1 MIWISGEGEYQG
13 PSPPQQET
21 KKCHP
26 PTHSALG
33 PLSLGRQLL
42 LGNRNRLE
50 RMQWLLSNPSQASLA
65 TFLTSLVPTI
75 PQGERPGHPGSGG

>member
-1 MIWISGEGEYQG
+1 M
-13 PSPPQQET
+13 P
-21 KKCHP
+21 P
-26 PTHSALG
+26 PTHSTLG